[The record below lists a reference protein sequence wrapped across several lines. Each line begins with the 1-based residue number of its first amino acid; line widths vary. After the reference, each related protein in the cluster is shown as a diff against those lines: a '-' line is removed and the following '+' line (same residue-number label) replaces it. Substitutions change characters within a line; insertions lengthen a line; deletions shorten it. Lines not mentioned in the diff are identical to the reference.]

1 MTSANDDR
9 NALAEPTESGSNK
22 APSSMS
28 AFVERWHLL
37 IALALIIGLEFAI
50 FGPIVNKVGFYLDDW
65 ITLNLIQWG
74 PKSFFPAFHQYLLSD
89 PRVIV
94 RPVEALFYVVEFFAF
109 GLKPLGYHLV
119 NTALEITSAFFL
131 YIALFDL
138 TRKPALSLV
147 AGLILI
153 AYPNHDVTHY
163 WSTCSSENVSLALS
177 MASLALST
185 KAAIKSKISYWCWSI
200 VCFLLSIFCYETF
213 LPLVSL
219 NAFFA
224 YIVYARGGDVR
235 SALKKSALVCVPF
248 ALSVIPLLVYSRVIA
263 PMLGPAQVH
272 AVHLDLRNIIN
283 VVAEGVRINCPPYA
297 VQFFSEVSVRAFEYA
312 SGKTLWTTI
321 AVIGATV
328 MAALFVLLKSSDDKE
343 QPVILLPLGLVTV
356 VLSYTIFGLNPEY
369 FPTFQTLV
377 NRINEGA
384 AVGIGIATAGFIA
397 LLFKFIGSKGGK
409 PVQALIISIVLLPM
423 LALSFL
429 ADRGYAQPWIL
440 SWYTQK
446 VIQDSLKENASRFRP
461 GDSIILANCPRYV
474 MWAPL
479 FDGVWDFQPMLQLTL
494 KSRDIKGGVVSERM
508 EIQNNQLKDISRGV
522 VCNTY
527 DFNRLFIIIPP
538 KGELVSVHSAD
549 EFISVIEQRGFGFGL
564 ERSVIDKWR
573 SQTAKV
579 KVNSR

>member
-1 MTSANDDR
+1 MTAVNDEQ
-9 NALAEPTESGSNK
+9 NAPAEPAESGSKNGLTALGDFMK
-22 APSSMS
+22 
-28 AFVERWHLL
+28 RWHLL
-37 IALALIIGLEFAI
+37 IALALIIAFEFVC

-74 PKSFFPAFHQYLLSD
+74 PKSFFSAFHQYLLSD

-94 RPVEALFYVVEFFAF
+94 RPVEAFFYVVEFFVF
-109 GLKPLGYHLV
+109 GLKPIGYHLV
-119 NTALEITSAFFL
+119 NAALEIASAFLL
-131 YIALFDL
+131 YVALCDL

-177 MASLALST
+177 MASLALTT
-185 KAAIKSKISYWCWSI
+185 KGAIQGKLSYHCWSV

-224 YIVYARGGDVR
+224 YIVFLR
-235 SALKKSALVCVPF
+235 SDDALKAFKRATLVSLPF
-248 ALSVIPLLVYSRVIA
+248 ALSVIPLLIYSRVIA

-272 AVHLDLRNIIN
+272 AVHFDLRNIIN
-283 VVAEGVRINCPPYA
+283 VVVEGVRINCPPYS
-297 VQFFSEVSVRAFEYA
+297 VQYFAEVGARAYEYTSA
-312 SGKTLWTTI
+312 KTLWTTFGI
-321 AVIGATV
+321 AAAVL
-328 MAALFVLLKSSDDKE
+328 MAAMWGLLRVSDDKN
-343 QPVILLPLGLVTV
+343 QPTILLPLGLITV

-384 AVGIGIATAGFIA
+384 AVGIAIATAGFIA
-397 LLFKFIGSKGGK
+397 LILRMLGAKAGSA
-409 PVQALIISIVLLPM
+409 VQALVIAAVLLPM
-423 LALSFL
+423 LALSFI

-446 VIQDSLKENASRFRP
+446 VIQDSLKANAGRFRP

-527 DFNRLFIIIPP
+527 DFSKLFIIIPP
-538 KGELVSVHSAD
+538 KGEIVPIHSAE
-549 EFISVIEQRGFGFGL
+549 EFISTIEQRGFGFGL
-564 ERSVIDKWR
+564 ERAVLSKWR
-573 SQTAKV
+573 SQL
-579 KVNSR
+579 SRSK

>member
-1 MTSANDDR
+1 MTSINDDR
-9 NALAEPTESGSNK
+9 NAPTMASESVSERAPFTLGSFV
-22 APSSMS
+22 ARYHYATAILVLV
-28 AFVERWHLL
+28 AF
-37 IALALIIGLEFAI
+37 EFVC

-65 ITLNLIQWG
+65 ITLNLIYWG
-74 PKSFFPAFHQYLLSD
+74 PKSFFSAFHHYILSD

-119 NTALEITSAFFL
+119 NAVLEVASAFLL
-131 YIALFDL
+131 YLTLFDL

-177 MASLALST
+177 MASICFSV
-185 KAAIKSKISYWCWSI
+185 KAAINSSRAFFIWS
-200 VCFLLSIFCYETF
+200 VVTFALSIFCYETF
-213 LPLVSL
+213 LPLLSL
-219 NAFFA
+219 NVFFA
-224 YIVYARGGDVR
+224 GIVYLRKESSAA
-235 SALKKSALVCVPF
+235 ALKHVTLMCIPF
-248 ALSVIPLLVYSRVIA
+248 IVAVIGLLLYSRVIA

-272 AVHLDLRNIIN
+272 AVHLDLKNIIA
-283 VVAEGVRINCPPYA
+283 VVIEGVRINLPPYST
-297 VQFFSEVSVRAFEYA
+297 QFFSEVSTRAFEYA
-312 SGKTLWTTI
+312 SMKTLFTTWAI
-321 AVIGATV
+321 GMVAV
-328 MAALFVLLKSSDDKE
+328 MLALGLFLKISDRKNE
-343 QPVILLPLGLVTV
+343 PVILLPIGLITV
-356 VLSYTIFGLNPEY
+356 VFSYTIFGLNPEY
-369 FPTFQTLV
+369 FPTFQTIV

-384 AVGIGIATAGFIA
+384 AVGIALTFAGLIA
-397 LLFKFIGSKGGK
+397 LIFRLIGERGG
-409 PVQALIISIVLLPM
+409 IVLRSVIIAAVLAPV

-446 VIQDSLKENASRFRP
+446 VIQDSLKANAARFHA

-479 FDGVWDFQPMLQLTL
+479 FDGVWDFQPMMQLSL
-494 KSRDIKGGVVSERM
+494 KNRDIKGGVVSERM

-527 DFNRLFIIIPP
+527 DFSSLYVIIPP
-538 KGELVSVHSAD
+538 KGEIVPVHSAD
-549 EFISVIEQRGFGFGL
+549 EFISLIEKRGFGFGL
-564 ERSVIDKWR
+564 DPAVLKKWR
-573 SQTAKV
+573 GQISQTK
-579 KVNSR
+579 

>member
-1 MTSANDDR
+1 MTAVNDEQ
-9 NALAEPTESGSNK
+9 NAPLEPSESGSK
-22 APSSMS
+22 KGLFTFGDFMK
-28 AFVERWHLL
+28 RWHLL
-37 IALALIIGLEFAI
+37 IALALIVAFEFVC

-74 PKSFFPAFHQYLLSD
+74 PKSFFSAFHQYLLSD

-94 RPVEALFYVVEFFAF
+94 RPVEAFFYVVEFFIF
-109 GLKPLGYHLV
+109 GLKPIGYHLV
-119 NTALEITSAFFL
+119 NAALEIASAFLL
-131 YIALFDL
+131 YVALCDL

-177 MASLALST
+177 MASLALTT
-185 KAAIKSKISYWCWSI
+185 KGAIQGKLSCHCWSV

-224 YIVYARGGDVR
+224 FIVFLR
-235 SALKKSALVCVPF
+235 SDSAFKAFKRAALVSLPF
-248 ALSVIPLLVYSRVIA
+248 AFSVIPLLLYSRVIA

-272 AVHLDLRNIIN
+272 AVHFDLRNIIN
-283 VVAEGVRINCPPYA
+283 VVMEGVRINCPPYS
-297 VQFFSEVSVRAFEYA
+297 VQYFAEVGGRAYEYTSA
-312 SGKTLWTTI
+312 KTLWTTFGVA
-321 AVIGATV
+321 AVVV
-328 MAALFVLLKSSDDKE
+328 MAGIWGLLKVSDDKN
-343 QPVILLPLGLVTV
+343 QPTILLPLGLVTV

-397 LLFKFIGSKGGK
+397 VIFRGLGTKVGRL
-409 PVQALIISIVLLPM
+409 VQSLVIAVVLLPM
-423 LALSFL
+423 LALSFI

-446 VIQDSLKENASRFRP
+446 VIQDSLKANAERFHP

-494 KSRDIKGGVVSERM
+494 KSRDIKGGVVSERL
-508 EIQNNQLKDISRGV
+508 EIENNQLKDISRGV

-527 DFNRLFIIIPP
+527 DFSKLFIIIPP
-538 KGELVSVHSAD
+538 KGEIVPIHSAD
-549 EFISVIEQRGFGFGL
+549 EFISTIERRGFGFGL
-564 ERSVIDKWR
+564 QRSVLTKWR
-573 SQTAKV
+573 KQLSQSK
-579 KVNSR
+579 

>member
-1 MTSANDDR
+1 MTSTNNEQ
-9 NALAEPTESGSNK
+9 NALPEPTESGSK
-22 APSSMS
+22 TVSSPL
-28 AFVERWHLL
+28 AHFIARWHLL
-37 IALALIIGLEFAI
+37 IALALIIAVESVC

-74 PKSFFPAFHQYLLSD
+74 PKSFFSAFHHYLLSD

-94 RPVEALFYVVEFFAF
+94 RPVEAFFYVVEFFVF
-109 GLKPLGYHLV
+109 GLKPIGYHLV
-119 NTALEITSAFFL
+119 NAALEIASAFFL
-131 YIALFDL
+131 YVALFDL

-185 KAAIKSKISYWCWSI
+185 RGAIRSRLNYYCAAV

-224 YIVYARGGDVR
+224 YIVFLRSGDAFV
-235 SALKKSALVCVPF
+235 SLKRTAHVCLPYV
-248 ALSVIPLLVYSRVIA
+248 LSVIPLLVYSRLIA

-272 AVHLDLRNIIN
+272 AVHLDLLNILN
-283 VVAEGVRINCPPYA
+283 VVVEGVRINCPPYS
-297 VQFFSEVSVRAFEYA
+297 VQFFSEVGNRAYEYA
-312 SGKTLWTTI
+312 SAKTLWTTF
-321 AVIGATV
+321 AVASIV
-328 MAALFVLLKSSDDKE
+328 IMAGIFGLLKASDE
-343 QPVILLPLGLVTV
+343 EHQPIILLPIGLVTV

-384 AVGIGIATAGFIA
+384 AVGIGIACAGIIA
-397 LLFKFIGSKGGK
+397 LIFKLLKGKGGK
-409 PVQALIISIVLLPM
+409 AMQAIVIAMVLLPV
-423 LALSFL
+423 LALSFI

-446 VIQDSLKENASRFRP
+446 VIQDSLKNNASRFTP

-508 EIQNNQLKDISRGV
+508 EIHDNQLKDISRGV

-527 DFNRLFIIIPP
+527 DFSRLFIIIPP
-538 KGELVSVHSAD
+538 KGEIVPIHSAE
-549 EFISVIEQRGFGFGL
+549 EFISTIEQRGFGFGL
-564 ERSVIDKWR
+564 ERSVLAKWR
-573 SQTAKV
+573 SQMAKT
-579 KVNSR
+579 K

>member
-1 MTSANDDR
+1 MTPLNDEQ
-9 NALAEPTESGSNK
+9 NAQAEPTDSGSEK
-22 APSSMS
+22 ALTRLDD
-28 AFVERWHLL
+28 FTTRWHWL
-37 IALALIIGLEFAI
+37 IALSLIIAFEFVC

-65 ITLNLIQWG
+65 ITLNLIEWG
-74 PKSFFPAFHQYLLSD
+74 PKSLFPAFHKYLLSD

-94 RPVEALFYVVEFFAF
+94 RPVEAFFYVVEFFAF
-109 GLKPLGYHLV
+109 GLKPIGYHLV
-119 NTALEITSAFFL
+119 NVALEIAAAFFL
-131 YIALFDL
+131 YLSLFDL

-177 MASLALST
+177 MASLSLST
-185 KAAIKSKISYWCWSI
+185 KGAIESKAKYYSWSVI
-200 VCFLLSIFCYETF
+200 CFLLSIFCYETF

-224 YIVYARGGDVR
+224 YIVFLR
-235 SALKKSALVCVPF
+235 SSNFATALRRAALVSLPF
-248 ALSVIPLLVYSRVIA
+248 ALAVVPLLIYSRVIA

-272 AVHLDLRNIIN
+272 AVHLDLGNIMN
-283 VVAEGVRINCPPYA
+283 VVIEGVRINSPPYS
-297 VQFFSEVSVRAFEYA
+297 VQFFNEVGLRAYEYTSA
-312 SGKTLWTTI
+312 KTLWATFAI
-321 AVIGATV
+321 AAMVVLAG
-328 MAALFVLLKSSDDKE
+328 LFTLLKGAYDKN
-343 QPVILLPLGLVTV
+343 QPTVLLPLGLITI

-384 AVGIGIATAGFIA
+384 AVGIGIATAG
-397 LLFKFIGSKGGK
+397 LL
-409 PVQALIISIVLLPM
+409 ALIFKVLGAKANRVVQTIVIAVVLVPM
-423 LALSFL
+423 LGLSFF

-446 VIQDSLKENASRFRP
+446 VIQDSLKKNAGRFRP
-461 GDSIILANCPRYV
+461 GDAIILANCPRYV

-494 KSRDIKGGVVSERM
+494 QNRDIKGGVVSERL

-527 DFNRLFIIIPP
+527 DFNHLFIIIPP
-538 KGELVSVHSAD
+538 KGELIPIHSAE
-549 EFISVIEQRGFGFGL
+549 EFISTIEKRGFGFGL
-564 ERSVIDKWR
+564 DRSVLAKWR
-573 SQTAKV
+573 SQITPSK
-579 KVNSR
+579 